1 MSKTSSG
8 GQGPQRRRR
17 RRWVV
22 VLLVLVA
29 AAGGYGWY
37 ARPWEPKVEQVAAEV
52 LSPSSVSQVLAVNGR
67 VAAGRQ
73 VTVRAAVAAQVLR
86 IGADEGD
93 AVAAGDMLVTLDPAV
108 IEAQVEQ
115 ARAALEAQQARQLQA
130 QTALERA
137 RALGENTTR
146 SSREDAELALA
157 ASEKQTA
164 GLEAALA
171 EVERQAENYVIRAP
185 IGGVVLSRDVDVGQ
199 LVDPQS
205 ALFVVADTSD
215 LIVETDVDELY
226 SARVMPG
233 LKALYP
239 STPQDAFNA
248 LLAAYEDNNP
258 VILFEHKALYRRGKH
273 SLAWNPAYRD
283 VWSPRLVRAGAHAT
297 LVTYGEMVHLA
308 TEAAAYLESEYEKS
322 VEVWDLRALAPLR
335 LDTIEASLQ
344 RTGRLIV
351 LHEGRR
357 THGFGAELVARLTEK
372 HFSSLKAAPLR
383 IASLDLPVPFAPE
396 LEHAF
401 RPTKDKIIERITE
414 WMG

>member
-8 GQGPQRRRR
+8 GQGPRRRR
-17 RRWVV
+17 RRLWLVA
-22 VLLVLVA
+22 LLVLVA

-37 ARPWEPKVEQVAAEV
+37 ARPWEPKVQQVAAEV
-52 LSPSSVSQVLAVNGR
+52 LAPSSVSQVLAVNGR

-93 AVAAGDMLVTLDPAV
+93 DVAAGDMLVTLDPAV

-171 EVERQAENYVIRAP
+171 EVQRQAENYVIRAP

-233 LKALYP
+233 LKALLQPVGASVAQHGTVVFAAP
-239 STPQDAFNA
+239 SVDSSTGGRAIRIAFVDEVALPVGLTVNANVIVDEVPDALSLPRSAIVTEGAESHVLVIAEGRAEMRPITFNDWPA
-248 LLAAYEDNNP
+248 DRVIVTSGLAAGDV
-258 VILFEHKALYRRGKH
+258 VIVDATTVE
-273 SLAWNPAYRD
+273 P
-283 VWSPRLVRAGAHAT
+283 GA
-297 LVTYGEMVHLA
+297 
-308 TEAAAYLESEYEKS
+308 
-322 VEVWDLRALAPLR
+322 
-335 LDTIEASLQ
+335 
-344 RTGRLIV
+344 
-351 LHEGRR
+351 
-357 THGFGAELVARLTEK
+357 LVAANL
-372 HFSSLKAAPLR
+372 AAN
-383 IASLDLPVPFAPE
+383 
-396 LEHAF
+396 
-401 RPTKDKIIERITE
+401 
-414 WMG
+414 